1 MMAEKSEND
10 VAPGLGAKKP
20 SESQP
25 SIPGYEAE
33 ALAMRAKTERL
44 RALRLAR
51 EAEQGASRPAKTVAK
66 RGAGKKKEAAKPAG
80 TLADW
85 IKAREEGG
93 HHN

>member
-1 MMAEKSEND
+1 MAEKSKGTPQ
-10 VAPGLGAKKP
+10 A
-20 SESQP
+20 
-25 SIPGYEAE
+25 YEAE
-33 ALAMRAKTERL
+33 AEATRAKTERL

-51 EAEQGASRPAKTVAK
+51 EAQEAATRPAPAAPRSPK
-66 RGAGKKKEAAKPAG
+66 GAARKKSAAKPAG

>member
-1 MMAEKSEND
+1 MAEKSGK
-10 VAPGLGAKKP
+10 VAQA
-20 SESQP
+20 
-25 SIPGYEAE
+25 YEAE
-33 ALAMRAKTERL
+33 ADAMRAKMMRL

-51 EAEQGASRPAKTVAK
+51 EAEEAASRPAAPATTGRTK
-66 RGAGKKKEAAKPAG
+66 GATKKKAAAKPAG